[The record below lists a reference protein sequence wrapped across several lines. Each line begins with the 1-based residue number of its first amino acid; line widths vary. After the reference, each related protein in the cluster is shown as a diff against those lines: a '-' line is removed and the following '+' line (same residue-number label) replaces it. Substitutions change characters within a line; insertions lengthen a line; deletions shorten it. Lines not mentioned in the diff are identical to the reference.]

1 MKVINTTQWK
11 IHQGHLPEFLA
22 AAAEYKKEHERLGAH
37 VRMWVPLAGGQPSTV
52 LYVIEHADIAAY
64 GAFMKKL
71 NTDAQY
77 QKALK
82 ATQERQLV
90 NPIAEMIAST
100 LLTEPATPS

>member
-11 IHQGHLPEFLA
+11 INGGHLPEFLA
-22 AAAEYKKEHERLGAH
+22 AAGEYKKLHERLGGH

-71 NTDAQY
+71 STDVDY
-77 QKALK
+77 QKSLK
-82 ATQERQLV
+82 ATQERQRV
-90 NPIAEMIAST
+90 NPIAEMTAST
-100 LLTEPATPS
+100 LLSEPSIPS